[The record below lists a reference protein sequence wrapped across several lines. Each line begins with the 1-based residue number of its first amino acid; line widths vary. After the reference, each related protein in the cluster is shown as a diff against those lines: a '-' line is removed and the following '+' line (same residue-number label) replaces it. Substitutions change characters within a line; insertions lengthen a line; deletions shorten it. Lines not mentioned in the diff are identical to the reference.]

1 MLRRLE
7 TPDQRAERLD
17 REAQEKRDERA
28 REERDWD
35 DRIRRN
41 IKLYGP

>member
-7 TPDQRAERLD
+7 TGEQRAERLE
-17 REAQEKRDERA
+17 REVQEKRDERA
-28 REERDWD
+28 REEREWD
-35 DRIRRN
+35 DRITRN